1 MDDAILV
8 TGGAGYIGSH
18 TVKRLLEDGKKV
30 IVIDDFST
38 GHREVM
44 SLFSRVY
51 GQSQFTFEE
60 AGLFDGEMLK
70 RIFAE
75 NSIIGIID
83 FAAKSLVEE
92 SQNKPQEYF
101 ENSVVGFRNLLMAAN
116 GIPVVKSST
125 AATYGNPDRKD
136 ISLTEDYQEK
146 VVKSGRFQ
154 NSCLSDSKVSLK
166 TLLQWYK
173 NQISLNN
180 PELTLT
186 EHELKLL
193 NIPTNVYGITK
204 LMDEIILSKISRQ
217 RKAGYVALRYFN
229 AAGADDS
236 RIIGEDHNPE
246 THLIPLVLKAALE
259 KEQIISVFG
268 GDYDTEDGTAVRDYI
283 SIDDLARAHV
293 LCMEY
298 LLETGK
304 SAVFNLGTGKGFS
317 VREIIEA
324 AKRIT
329 GRNIPEKISSRRSGD
344 PAVLV
349 ADAGKIYEKL
359 GWKAKISLDEM
370 IESAW
375 HWYRLHP
382 SGYRI
387 TRETRYSPFWGKSVN
402 ISDERS
408 TRPWKGE
415 TQKLT
420 DEDNKLYEPDCYLCP
435 GNMRTGNNINP
446 DYKGTWS
453 FQNDFPTL
461 KLNAYE
467 ADLQFGPYSVRPSK
481 GICEVIVYNP
491 NHSKRLSTME
501 ITDIR
506 SVVDKWVETYER
518 LGAKNEIKYVL
529 IFENR
534 GSIMG
539 CSQPHPHGQV
549 YAFTEIPDLMIKPQI
564 YEFNRYRE
572 KTGNCFVCEANKFEN
587 DDKRRIVAVN
597 KSFVAYVPFAAM
609 LPYDIAIVP
618 LNHIAHI
625 TELND
630 LERSDLALIL
640 KDTLSGLD
648 NLFNIPY
655 HYSLALIQAPTDGI
669 DYGYHMQIHITS
681 LLMGRGIRKYVVGA
695 DIYGMIIN
703 PVDPDLSAAKIKHA
717 MGK

>member
-1 MDDAILV
+1 MINRVAKTNFLTNIFHQMKQKTKLCSISDLEIKNPKHFIVKGLDLV
-8 TGGAGYIGSH
+8 VIRYGDEVSVLYGRCLHRGALMADGHVEGNNIICGLHGWDYRIDTGVSEYNNEEALH
-18 TVKRLLEDGKKV
+18 K
-30 IVIDDFST
+30 FST
-38 GHREVM
+38 VIEDESVYIDEKEIEDFLSEHPQSFQREEYLGEYADTHPEETEPYTLYIQELSKNGLKNYVHHGPTSAM
-44 SLFSRVY
+44 GVDRNKLPKWEDIQFLPAQLASR
-51 GQSQFTFEE
+51 
-60 AGLFDGEMLK
+60 
-70 RIFAE
+70 
-75 NSIIGIID
+75 
-83 FAAKSLVEE
+83 
-92 SQNKPQEYF
+92 P
-101 ENSVVGFRNLLMAAN
+101 
-116 GIPVVKSST
+116 
-125 AATYGNPDRKD
+125 
-136 ISLTEDYQEK
+136 
-146 VVKSGRFQ
+146 
-154 NSCLSDSKVSLK
+154 
-166 TLLQWYK
+166 
-173 NQISLNN
+173 
-180 PELTLT
+180 
-186 EHELKLL
+186 
-193 NIPTNVYGITK
+193 
-204 LMDEIILSKISRQ
+204 LMDEDPVETR
-217 RKAGYVALRYFN
+217 V
-229 AAGADDS
+229 
-236 RIIGEDHNPE
+236 IIGPNAKR
-246 THLIPLVLKAALE
+246 PLVFDIPVFVSDMSFGAL
-259 KEQIISVFG
+259 S
-268 GDYDTEDGTAVRDYI
+268 
-283 SIDDLARAHV
+283 
-293 LCMEY
+293 
-298 LLETGK
+298 
-304 SAVFNLGTGKGFS
+304 
-317 VREIIEA
+317 RE
-324 AKRIT
+324 
-329 GRNIPEKISSRRSGD
+329 
-344 PAVLV
+344 
-349 ADAGKIYEKL
+349 
-359 GWKAKISLDEM
+359 AKISLDEM

-375 HWYRLHP
+375 HCDKLHP

-387 TRETRYSPFWGKSVN
+387 SRETRYSPFWGKSVN

-717 MGK
+717 MRK